1 MSILLIDDSK
11 LARAQLRGLLDEAGL
26 KDCAE
31 AEDAESALQL
41 LQAAGPG
48 LAPELILLDLV
59 LPGMDGVALL
69 KRLRALPGMEAVPV
83 IVVTAQQDLQLIRRA
98 FDAGATDFLLKPAR
112 EMELAA
118 RILAA
123 AKLRREMESRL
134 EREQELLEMTQKL
147 EGAVMS
153 LKALSVVDSLTGLYN
168 RRHFDATLGR
178 EWRRAQREASPLA
191 LLMIDLDHFKGYN
204 DHFGHQ
210 KGDECLRQ
218 VAQALKAL
226 LHRPGDMLAR
236 FGGEEFVALLPNTPP
251 AGAQALAERLRQ
263 AVEALA
269 LEHAPESAL
278 RRVTISLGAASL
290 VPGRGQDSAGLVKA
304 ADEALYQAKSQGRN
318 CSVGVER

>member
-11 LARAQLRGLLDEAGL
+11 LARAQLLGLLADAGL
-26 KDCAE
+26 SDCTE

-69 KRLRALPGMEAVPV
+69 KRLRTLPGMEAVPV

-112 EMELAA
+112 EMELQA

-147 EGAVMS
+147 EGAVLS

-168 RRHFDATLGR
+168 RRHFDATLDR
-178 EWRRAQREASPLA
+178 EWRRAQREGAPLG

-210 KGDECLRQ
+210 QGDQCLRQ
-218 VAQALKAL
+218 VAQALKAM

-251 AGAQALAERLRQ
+251 LGAQVLAERMRQ
-263 AVEALA
+263 SVEELALA
-269 LEHAPESAL
+269 HAPESAL
-278 RRVTISLGAASL
+278 ARVTISLGFASL
-290 VPGRGQDSAGLVKA
+290 APERSQGSAELVKA
-304 ADEALYQAKSQGRN
+304 ADEALYQAKALGRN
-318 CSVGVER
+318 RSMGVEP

>member
-11 LARAQLRGLLDEAGL
+11 LARAQLRGLLAEAGL
-26 KDCAE
+26 LDLTE

-112 EMELAA
+112 EMELQA

-123 AKLRREMESRL
+123 SKLRREMEARL

-147 EGAVMS
+147 EGAVLS

-168 RRHFDATLGR
+168 RRHFDATLER
-178 EWRRAQREASPLA
+178 EWRRHQREGAPLA

-210 KGDECLRQ
+210 KGDDCLRQ
-218 VAQALKAL
+218 VAHALKAM

-251 AGAQALAERLRQ
+251 AGAQALAERMRQ
-263 AVEALA
+263 GVEELA

-278 RRVTISLGAASL
+278 AMVTISLGAASL
-290 VPGRGQDSAGLVKA
+290 APARGQQSAALVKA
-304 ADEALYQAKSQGRN
+304 ADEALYQAKALGRN
-318 CSVGVER
+318 RSVGVES